1 MKCLKDGKS
10 LKNNNIFLEF
20 YRIKFI
26 ILFLIFKS
34 EKMIN
39 DFDFLTTCDISGFL
53 KEEIRSILLYK
64 SNFKDTDI
72 VLDINCGVGE
82 ISAEFSNLAQKVYA
96 IDESLQAITIS
107 EENIKKHGNIDK
119 VELINENELSAIEK
133 IDDFDIAILKAKN
146 ENFNEIIDK
155 INEKINSK
163 GRILIL
169 SNILDY
175 EVAIVKKL
183 DELNYNP
190 QITQINISKGLLL
203 NKGIKLESQ
212 NPMTIISVK
221 KR

>member
-1 MKCLKDGKS
+1 
-10 LKNNNIFLEF
+10 
-20 YRIKFI
+20 
-26 ILFLIFKS
+26 
-34 EKMIN
+34 MIN

-53 KEEIRSILLYK
+53 KEEVRSILLYK
-64 SNFKDTDI
+64 SNVKDTDI

-82 ISAEFSNLAQKVYA
+82 ISTEFSNLAQKVYA
-96 IDESLQAITIS
+96 IDESTQAITIS

-155 INEKINSK
+155 IHEKINSK

-175 EVAIVKKL
+175 EVSIVKKL

-212 NPMTIISVK
+212 NPMTLISVK

>member
-1 MKCLKDGKS
+1 
-10 LKNNNIFLEF
+10 
-20 YRIKFI
+20 
-26 ILFLIFKS
+26 
-34 EKMIN
+34 MIN

-64 SNFKDTDI
+64 SNVKDTDI

-82 ISAEFSNLAQKVYA
+82 ISTEFSNIAQKVYA
-96 IDESLQAITIS
+96 IDESIQAITIS

-119 VELINENELSAIEK
+119 VELVNESELSAIEK

-155 INEKINSK
+155 IHKKINSK

>member
-1 MKCLKDGKS
+1 
-10 LKNNNIFLEF
+10 
-20 YRIKFI
+20 
-26 ILFLIFKS
+26 
-34 EKMIN
+34 MIN

-64 SNFKDTDI
+64 SNVKDTDI

-82 ISAEFSNLAQKVYA
+82 ISTEFSNIAQKVYA
-96 IDESLQAITIS
+96 IDESIQAITIS
-107 EENIKKHGNIDK
+107 EENIKKHGHIDN
-119 VELINENELSAIEK
+119 VELVNESELSAIEK

-146 ENFNEIIDK
+146 ENFNEIIEK
-155 INEKINSK
+155 VHEKINSK

-183 DELNYNP
+183 DKLNYNP

>member
-1 MKCLKDGKS
+1 
-10 LKNNNIFLEF
+10 
-20 YRIKFI
+20 
-26 ILFLIFKS
+26 
-34 EKMIN
+34 MIN

-64 SNFKDTDI
+64 SNVKDTDI

-82 ISAEFSNLAQKVYA
+82 ISAEFSNIAQKVYA
-96 IDESLQAITIS
+96 IDESIQAITIS

-119 VELINENELSAIEK
+119 VELVNESELSAIDK

-146 ENFNEIIDK
+146 DNYNEVIEK
-155 INEKINSK
+155 VHEKINSN

-190 QITQINISKGLLL
+190 QIIQINISKGLLL

>member
-1 MKCLKDGKS
+1 
-10 LKNNNIFLEF
+10 
-20 YRIKFI
+20 
-26 ILFLIFKS
+26 
-34 EKMIN
+34 MIN

-53 KEEIRSILLYK
+53 KEEVRSILLYK
-64 SNFKDTDI
+64 SNVKDTDI

-82 ISAEFSNLAQKVYA
+82 ISTEFSNLAQKVYA
-96 IDESLQAITIS
+96 IDESTQAITIS

-155 INEKINSK
+155 IHEKINSK

-183 DELNYNP
+183 DELNYNL

-212 NPMTIISVK
+212 NPITIISVK

>member
-1 MKCLKDGKS
+1 
-10 LKNNNIFLEF
+10 
-20 YRIKFI
+20 
-26 ILFLIFKS
+26 
-34 EKMIN
+34 MIN

-53 KEEIRSILLYK
+53 KEEVRSILLYK
-64 SNFKDTDI
+64 SNVKDTDI

-82 ISAEFSNLAQKVYA
+82 ISTEFSNLAQKVYA
-96 IDESLQAITIS
+96 IDESTQAITIS

-155 INEKINSK
+155 IHEKINSK

-212 NPMTIISVK
+212 NPMTIISAK

>member
-1 MKCLKDGKS
+1 
-10 LKNNNIFLEF
+10 
-20 YRIKFI
+20 
-26 ILFLIFKS
+26 
-34 EKMIN
+34 MIN

-53 KEEIRSILLYK
+53 KEEVRSILIYK
-64 SNFKDTDI
+64 SNVKDTDI
-72 VLDINCGVGE
+72 VLDINCGIGE
-82 ISAEFSNLAQKVYA
+82 VSTEFSNLAQKVYA

-119 VELINENELSAIEK
+119 VELVNESELSAIEK

-146 ENFNEIIDK
+146 ENFNEIIEK
-155 INEKINSK
+155 VHEKINSN

>member
-1 MKCLKDGKS
+1 
-10 LKNNNIFLEF
+10 
-20 YRIKFI
+20 
-26 ILFLIFKS
+26 
-34 EKMIN
+34 MIN

-53 KEEIRSILLYK
+53 KEEVRSILLYK
-64 SNFKDTDI
+64 SNVKDTDI

-82 ISAEFSNLAQKVYA
+82 ISTEFSNLAQKVYA
-96 IDESLQAITIS
+96 IDESTQAITIS

-155 INEKINSK
+155 IHEKINSK

>member
-1 MKCLKDGKS
+1 
-10 LKNNNIFLEF
+10 
-20 YRIKFI
+20 
-26 ILFLIFKS
+26 
-34 EKMIN
+34 MIN

-53 KEEIRSILLYK
+53 KEEVRSILIYK
-64 SNFKDTDI
+64 SNVKDTDI
-72 VLDINCGVGE
+72 VLDINCGIGE
-82 ISAEFSNLAQKVYA
+82 VSTEFSNLAQKVYA

-107 EENIKKHGNIDK
+107 EENINKHGNIDK
-119 VELINENELSAIEK
+119 VELVNERELSAIEK

-146 ENFNEIIDK
+146 ENFNEIIEK
-155 INEKINSK
+155 VHEKINSN

>member
-1 MKCLKDGKS
+1 
-10 LKNNNIFLEF
+10 
-20 YRIKFI
+20 
-26 ILFLIFKS
+26 
-34 EKMIN
+34 MIN

-64 SNFKDTDI
+64 SNVKDTDI

-82 ISAEFSNLAQKVYA
+82 VSTEFSNLAQKVYA
-96 IDESLQAITIS
+96 IDGSLQAITIS
-107 EENIKKHGNIDK
+107 EDNIKKHGNIDK

-155 INEKINSK
+155 IHEKINSK

-203 NKGIKLESQ
+203 NKGIKMESQ

>member
-1 MKCLKDGKS
+1 
-10 LKNNNIFLEF
+10 
-20 YRIKFI
+20 
-26 ILFLIFKS
+26 
-34 EKMIN
+34 MIN

-64 SNFKDTDI
+64 SNVKDTDI

-82 ISAEFSNLAQKVYA
+82 ISAEFSNIAQKVYA
-96 IDESLQAITIS
+96 IDESIQAITIS
-107 EENIKKHGNIDK
+107 EGNIKKHGNIDK
-119 VELINENELSAIEK
+119 VELVNESELSAIDK

-146 ENFNEIIDK
+146 DNYNEVIEK
-155 INEKINSK
+155 VHEKINSN

-190 QITQINISKGLLL
+190 QIIQINISKGLLL

>member
-1 MKCLKDGKS
+1 
-10 LKNNNIFLEF
+10 
-20 YRIKFI
+20 
-26 ILFLIFKS
+26 
-34 EKMIN
+34 MIN
-39 DFDFLTTCDISGFL
+39 DFDLLTTCDISGFL

-64 SNFKDTDI
+64 SNVKDTDI

-82 ISAEFSNLAQKVYA
+82 ISTEFSNLAQKVYA

-146 ENFNEIIDK
+146 DNYNEIIEK
-155 INEKINSK
+155 AHEKINSK